1 MALQHQV
8 EIATVAISND
18 ERAFFIELGARIA
31 SLRKEEDITQVE
43 LADLLGVSQQTITAY
58 ESGRRRVPVSTLPRL
73 AKLLGVS
80 IEELIGGHGKRGGKR
95 GPASRLQQQLEQV
108 SQLPR
113 AQQKFVSQML
123 DTVLQQAGR

>member
-1 MALQHQV
+1 MALQHQA

-18 ERAFFIELGARIA
+18 ERAFFIDLGARIA

-43 LADLLGVSQQTITAY
+43 LAEMLGVSQQTITAY
-58 ESGRRRVPVSTLPRL
+58 ESGRRRVPVSTLPTL

-80 IEELIGGHGKRGGKR
+80 IEELIGGHGKRGAKR

-123 DTVLQQAGR
+123 DTVLQQASR